1 MWKEEVEMPD
11 NQGTALEAAPTEVS
25 LVPDPSE
32 GEATSKGQPS
42 PKASAEATKPQE
54 GGESEKSTDPDE
66 PWEAEGKSVEDFA
79 RAKDKSYRELQSSYN
94 KRDKEITSAR
104 EAQDQLGQL
113 KNLVGLGD
121 VPRTDEP
128 VLKAPETPGKTD
140 GISDY
145 IGEQAAGVLSSVEQ
159 RIQDLET
166 SIQTDKSNAEQTRV
180 DGVMTRAQERIAVLV
195 SEFGV
200 EEYNRVMRDP
210 RYEKF
215 VANEILVGGKDPY
228 YVFRGLRGMLTDE
241 RAALER
247 GSSTP
252 TDTAAGGA
260 LPPGSEAGGRK
271 ESAPLTEDE
280 KIAKEMNV
288 ALEGENPEFWS
299 AGKDK

>member
-1 MWKEEVEMPD
+1 MPD
-11 NQGTALEAAPTEVS
+11 NQGTALEDAPAEVS
-25 LVPDPSE
+25 LATEPGA
-32 GEATSKGQPS
+32 GESTSKGQPS
-42 PKASAEATKPQE
+42 PKASAETAKPQE
-54 GGESEKSTDPDE
+54 GGESEKSTDPDK
-66 PWEAEGKSVEDFA
+66 PWEAEGKSAEDFA

-113 KNLVGLGD
+113 KSLVGLKD
-121 VPRTDEP
+121 TPADNKA
-128 VLKAPETPGKTD
+128 VLKVPETPGKMD

-145 IGEQAAGVLSSVEQ
+145 IGEQAAGVLSGVEQ
-159 RIQDLET
+159 RLQDLET
-166 SIQTDKSNAEQTRV
+166 SIQADKSSAEQTRV
-180 DGVMTRAQERIAVLV
+180 DQMTTRAQERIAVLV
-195 SEFGV
+195 NEFGV

-215 VANEILVGGKDPY
+215 VANEILVDGKDPY

-241 RAALER
+241 RANLER

-260 LPPGSEAGGRK
+260 LPPGSEAGGQK
-271 ESAPLTEDE
+271 EPVPLTHDE
-280 KIAKEMNV
+280 KVAKDMNE
-288 ALEGENPEFWS
+288 ALLGENPEFWA